1 MKVSAIIP
9 AAGVGKRFGE
19 KKQFKLLNGQS
30 LLIHAIKPFIAS
42 DLVSEI
48 VIVVPYEEI
57 DKFQDELGNI
67 LYSKSIILVPGG
79 NRRQDSVKNGV
90 IASSNLT
97 ELVCIHD
104 AVRPFISYKLIKKC
118 IEACHQVDGS
128 ILATQSI
135 DTVKYSENGEIN
147 HTLERKNIWL
157 AQTPQVFWKD
167 KLIKAMNN
175 INLKVTNV
183 TDEAYVMEKM
193 GYKIVLVKGDRDNF
207 KITTPNDWKLAKN
220 LIK

>member
-42 DLVSEI
+42 NLVSEI
-48 VIVVPYEEI
+48 VVVVSYEQI
-57 DKFQDELGNI
+57 DRFQDELSNI
-67 LYSKSIILVPGG
+67 IYSKPIILVPGG
-79 NRRQDSVKNGV
+79 KRRQDSVKNGV

-97 ELVCIHD
+97 DMVCIHD
-104 AVRPFISYKLIKKC
+104 AVRPFIRYKLIKKC
-118 IEACHQVDGS
+118 IEACQQADGS

-135 DTVKYSENGEIN
+135 DTVKYSENGEIS

-167 KLIKAMNN
+167 KLIKALNN
-175 INLKVTNV
+175 INLKDSNV
-183 TDEAYVMEKM
+183 TDEAYAMEKM
-193 GYKIVLVKGDRDNF
+193 GYKIVLVNGDRNNF
-207 KITTPNDWKLAKN
+207 KITTPNDWKLAKC

>member
-1 MKVSAIIP
+1 MKVSAIIT

-19 KKQFKLLNGQS
+19 KKQFKILNGQS

-42 DLVSEI
+42 NLVSEI
-48 VIVVPYEEI
+48 VVVVSYEQI
-57 DKFQDELGNI
+57 DRFQDELSNI
-67 LYSKSIILVPGG
+67 IYSKPIILVPGG
-79 NRRQDSVKNGV
+79 KRRQDSVKNGV

-97 ELVCIHD
+97 DLVCIHD
-104 AVRPFISYKLIKKC
+104 AVRPIVSYKLIKKC

-135 DTVKYSENGEIN
+135 DTVKYSENGKIS

-175 INLKVTNV
+175 INLEDDNV
-183 TDEAYVMEKM
+183 TDEAYAMEKM
-193 GYKIVLVKGDRDNF
+193 GYKIILVNGDRNNF
-207 KITTPNDWKLAKN
+207 KITTPNDWKLAKC

>member
-9 AAGVGKRFGE
+9 AAGLGKRFGE

-67 LYSKSIILVPGG
+67 LYSKSIIVVPGG
-79 NRRQDSVKNGV
+79 VRRQDSVKNGV

-97 ELVCIHD
+97 DIVCIHD
-104 AVRPFISYKLIKKC
+104 AARPFIRGKLIKKC
-118 IEACHQVDGS
+118 IEACYQVDGS

-135 DTVKYSENGEIN
+135 DTVKYSENGEIS

>member
-42 DLVSEI
+42 NLISEI
-48 VIVVPYEEI
+48 VIVVPNEEI
-57 DKFQDELGNI
+57 DKFQDELGNM
-67 LYSKSIILVPGG
+67 LYSKAIILVPGG
-79 NRRQDSVKNGV
+79 KRRQDSVKNGV

-97 ELVCIHD
+97 DMVCIHD
-104 AVRPFISYKLIKKC
+104 AVRPFIRYKLIKKC
-118 IEACHQVDGS
+118 IEACQQADGS
-128 ILATQSI
+128 ILAIQSI

-175 INLKVTNV
+175 INLKDDNV
-183 TDEAYVMEKM
+183 TDEAYAMEKM
-193 GYKIVLVKGDRDNF
+193 GYKIVLVKGDRNNF
-207 KITTPNDWKLAKN
+207 KITTPNDWKLAKR

>member
-42 DLVSEI
+42 NLVSEI
-48 VIVVPYEEI
+48 VVVVSYEQI
-57 DKFQDELGNI
+57 DRFQDELSNI
-67 LYSKSIILVPGG
+67 IYSKPIILVPGG
-79 NRRQDSVKNGV
+79 KRRQDSVKNGV

-97 ELVCIHD
+97 DMVCIHD
-104 AVRPFISYKLIKKC
+104 AVRPFIRYKLIKKC
-118 IEACHQVDGS
+118 IEACQQADGS

-167 KLIKAMNN
+167 KLIKALNN
-175 INLKVTNV
+175 INLKDSNV
-183 TDEAYVMEKM
+183 TDEAYAMEKM
-193 GYKIVLVKGDRDNF
+193 GYKIVLVNGDRNNF
-207 KITTPNDWKLAKN
+207 KITTPNDWKLAKC